1 MGNTQSAEAPRRH
14 RKLSKPP
21 VCTYTSAAG
30 LPYDATAVTPHHEH
44 FSNSYL
50 VGSLPPPPKQ
60 ASSTRVAPAGIGI
73 AVPVDDVPS
82 PLSSPTCRDARRDSM
97 PRNGVLRS
105 QSVQSEQPPRMPS
118 SVNRSRA
125 SSIAHDGTH
134 CSLTRAESMP
144 MPMTALRGSASYDTR
159 SPEGRQLQL
168 LNAKKLPSEPIIT
181 FESLSEISQDVT
193 DDTNNGNQSAG
204 TPISRTNSDV
214 SLYMPMRRRSVIQ
227 KPGVATRAH
236 HSNHPISAKS
246 SFRNS
251 HPPSPSQTR
260 HNSIESDLVR
270 RMSLPSIPSRT
281 QSPERVT
288 TPTEA
293 DYRQLGGMKF
303 GSLRITN
310 GAPVAT
316 PVPEDDVKV
325 QGVSE
330 SAWVSPREGYFDV
343 VDPSTLAKSNVAEL
357 SEPVTSGQ
365 PVTAA
370 RGTVAEPL
378 SGPAEP
384 RTCGSEMSEK
394 RNADSFPVA
403 EVLDVREDPNA
414 KPSPEKI
421 QQELDDNM
429 FKGLIRTDSGFI
441 PSPSFESTRPAA
453 SKVDSGYSS
462 NVSLRSLP
470 SLRSAATD
478 RSTMTSDRLDSDVT
492 GISSPSDSNSTRTSS
507 LAPSQTHNRLPIHLE
522 VPLQSTDDEAST
534 CPTTPTSP
542 TSQTSRSFSSFALG
556 SRRRLSSLTST
567 KSEVRTSK
575 SGQDVPVPII
585 ITEEHTEK
593 QLSPP
598 SRSDDATGRK
608 LYRFLS
614 GTRKKGPPKVRKV
627 RTIEREDPTNPPP
640 AQELRGLVAG
650 IKSMPQ
656 TPGLRGEP
664 SKDTLQT
671 ILSEGNQ
678 DPKNGMEPQKDTA
691 GGANPETPRKISRRH
706 SWRQSFAQ
714 MFGSRSPS
722 VATVAEH
729 EAETSQTIQSR
740 PASGVERRATQPNIT
755 RSPRNVG
762 PRQVPRKHSGSSS
775 NSGSPTKASMP
786 RSALRD
792 RRDKPELAHLRT
804 NVSAPNLSETRRSPH
819 SPARSEL
826 NSALRT
832 RTSPPVS
839 MQTRSGKPS
848 RGKVQGHSRSMTP
861 SHSRNS
867 SRPTSSRRLS
877 LPQDLSRPTLQSR
890 HSTQAAQGYVEP
902 RSPNWSKAM
911 ALDAGSQQVQAA
923 QQPRVLS
930 YSSTG
935 VQQSVVTTSQVRQ
948 HRRASAPPQG
958 FQAANVPRSRSH
970 STLLQQ
976 QQQLQIQQQQQQQLE
991 IQHRHQQQ
999 IQLQQHQQQLQIQQ
1013 QQLHQQQLQQQ
1024 QIQQQQL
1031 QQRVRHQSQPSLQ
1044 AWTPVEAYN
1053 LNQQLQ
1059 QNYML
1064 QNPGVVYGT
1073 PNMIQQHP
1081 DIYVTN
1087 PVHRR
1092 ASSQGSAYGQN
1103 PPFRVLHSYNSPAY
1117 RGAPIWG

>member
-21 VCTYTSAAG
+21 VCTYSSAAG

-50 VGSLPPPPKQ
+50 VGSLPPPPKK

-82 PLSSPTCRDARRDSM
+82 PLSSPTCREARRDSM

-105 QSVQSEQPPRMPS
+105 QSVQSEQSPMMPS
-118 SVNRSRA
+118 SVNRTRA
-125 SSIAHDGTH
+125 SSIAHDGAH
-134 CSLTRAESMP
+134 RSLTRAES

-159 SPEGRQLQL
+159 SPESRQL

-181 FESLSEISQDVT
+181 FESRSEISQDVT
-193 DDTNNGNQSAG
+193 DDTSNGNQSAG

-236 HSNHPISAKS
+236 HSNHPISSKS

-316 PVPEDDVKV
+316 PVPEDDVKA

-343 VDPSTLAKSNVAEL
+343 VDPSTLANPNVAEL
-357 SEPVTSGQ
+357 SEPVT
-365 PVTAA
+365 AA
-370 RGTVAEPL
+370 RGSVAEQL
-378 SGPAEP
+378 SGPAKP
-384 RTCGSEMSEK
+384 RTCGSEMSETG
-394 RNADSFPVA
+394 NADSFPVA

-421 QQELDDNM
+421 QLELENKM
-429 FKGLIRTDSGFI
+429 LKGLTRTDSGFI
-441 PSPSFESTRPAA
+441 PSPSSESTSTRPAA

-492 GISSPSDSNSTRTSS
+492 GISSPSDCNSTRTSS
-507 LAPSQTHNRLPIHLE
+507 LAPSQTPNRLPIHLE
-522 VPLQSTDDEAST
+522 VPPPSTDDEAST

-542 TSQTSRSFSSFALG
+542 TSQTTRSFSSFALG

-575 SGQDVPVPII
+575 SGPEVPVPII
-585 ITEEHTEK
+585 ITDDQAEK
-593 QLSPP
+593 QLSSPP
-598 SRSDDATGRK
+598 RSDDATGRK

-627 RTIEREDPTNPPP
+627 RTIEREDPTHPPP
-640 AQELRGLVAG
+640 TQELRGLVAG
-650 IKSMPQ
+650 IKSTPQ

-678 DPKNGMEPQKDTA
+678 DPKNGQKDASA
-691 GGANPETPRKISRRH
+691 GSANPETPRKISRRH
-706 SWRQSFAQ
+706 SWRQSIVQ

-722 VATVAEH
+722 VAPVAEQ
-729 EAETSQTIQSR
+729 AETPQTTQPR
-740 PASGVERRATQPNIT
+740 PTSGVERRVTQPNMT
-755 RSPRNVG
+755 RSPRNGG
-762 PRQVPRKHSGSSS
+762 PRQVPRKHSSSSS
-775 NSGSPTKASMP
+775 NSASPTKASMP

-839 MQTRSGKPS
+839 MQTRSAKPS
-848 RGKVQGHSRSMTP
+848 RGKSQGHSRSMTP
-861 SHSRNS
+861 SHPLNS

-877 LPQDLSRPTLQSR
+877 LPQDLSRSTLQSR
-890 HSTQAAQGYVEP
+890 HSIQAAQARSYAEP
-902 RSPNWSKAM
+902 RSPNWSAAM
-911 ALDAGSQQVQAA
+911 TLDAGSQQVQAS

-935 VQQSVVTTSQVRQ
+935 VQQSVVTNSQVRQ

-958 FQAANVPRSRSH
+958 FQVANVPRSRSH
-970 STLLQQ
+970 TTLLQQ
-976 QQQLQIQQQQQQQLE
+976 QQQLQIQQQQQQQFE
-991 IQHRHQQQ
+991 IQQRHQQQ
-999 IQLQQHQQQLQIQQ
+999 LQIQQHQQQIQIQQ
-1013 QQLHQQQLQQQ
+1013 QQLHQQQQQL
-1024 QIQQQQL
+1024 QQQQL
-1031 QQRVRHQSQPSLQ
+1031 QQRVQHQSQSSLQ

-1073 PNMIQQHP
+1073 PALIQQHP

-1087 PVHRR
+1087 PGAGYTAHRR

>member
-1 MGNTQSAEAPRRH
+1 
-14 RKLSKPP
+14 
-21 VCTYTSAAG
+21 
-30 LPYDATAVTPHHEH
+30 
-44 FSNSYL
+44 
-50 VGSLPPPPKQ
+50 
-60 ASSTRVAPAGIGI
+60 
-73 AVPVDDVPS
+73 
-82 PLSSPTCRDARRDSM
+82 M

-105 QSVQSEQPPRMPS
+105 QSVQSEQSPRMPS

-125 SSIAHDGTH
+125 NSIAHDGAH
-134 CSLTRAESMP
+134 RSLTRAES

-159 SPEGRQLQL
+159 SPEGRQL
-168 LNAKKLPSEPIIT
+168 LNAKKLLSEPIIT
-181 FESLSEISQDVT
+181 FENRSEISQDVT
-193 DDTNNGNQSAG
+193 DDTRNGNQSAG

-270 RMSLPSIPSRT
+270 RMSLPSIPSRA

-316 PVPEDDVKV
+316 PVPEDDVKA

-330 SAWVSPREGYFDV
+330 SALVSPREGYFDNV
-343 VDPSTLAKSNVAEL
+343 VDPSTLANPNVAEL

-370 RGTVAEPL
+370 HGSVAEQL
-378 SGPAEP
+378 SGPAKS
-384 RTCGSEMSEK
+384 RTYGSEMSEK
-394 RNADSFPVA
+394 GNADSFPVA

-421 QQELDDNM
+421 QLELENNM
-429 FKGLIRTDSGFI
+429 FKGLTRTDSGFI
-441 PSPSFESTRPAA
+441 PSPSSESTRPAA

-478 RSTMTSDRLDSDVT
+478 RSTMTSERLDSDVT
-492 GISSPSDSNSTRTSS
+492 GISSPSDSNSTR
-507 LAPSQTHNRLPIHLE
+507 
-522 VPLQSTDDEAST
+522 
-534 CPTTPTSP
+534 
-542 TSQTSRSFSSFALG
+542 

-575 SGQDVPVPII
+575 SGPEGPVPII
-585 ITEEHTEK
+585 VTDDHAEK
-593 QLSPP
+593 QLSSPP
-598 SRSDDATGRK
+598 KSDDPTGRK

-640 AQELRGLVAG
+640 AQENLRGLVAG
-650 IKSMPQ
+650 IKSTPQ

-678 DPKNGMEPQKDTA
+678 DPKNATERQKDAAT
-691 GGANPETPRKISRRH
+691 GDANPETPRKISRRH
-706 SWRQSFAQ
+706 SWRQSIAQ

-722 VATVAEH
+722 VAPVAEH
-729 EAETSQTIQSR
+729 EAETPQTTQLR
-740 PASGVERRATQPNIT
+740 PTSGVERRATQPSIT

-762 PRQVPRKHSGSSS
+762 PRQVPRKHSTSSS
-775 NSGSPTKASMP
+775 NSASPTKASMP

-804 NVSAPNLSETRRSPH
+804 NVSAPNLSETRRLPH
-819 SPARSEL
+819 SPGRSEL

-839 MQTRSGKPS
+839 MQTRSAKPS
-848 RGKVQGHSRSMTP
+848 RGKTQGHSRSMTP
-861 SHSRNS
+861 SHPLNS

-877 LPQDLSRPTLQSR
+877 LPQDLSRSTLQSR
-890 HSTQAAQGYVEP
+890 HTTQAAQGHAEP
-902 RSPNWSKAM
+902 RSPNWSTAM
-911 ALDAGSQQVQAA
+911 ALDTGAQQMHTA

-935 VQQSVVTTSQVRQ
+935 VQQPIMTTSQMRQ

-958 FQAANVPRSRSH
+958 FQTSNVPRSRSH
-970 STLLQQ
+970 TTLLQQ
-976 QQQLQIQQQQQQQLE
+976 QQQLQLQQQQQQQFE
-991 IQHRHQQQ
+991 IQQRHQQQ
-999 IQLQQHQQQLQIQQ
+999 LQLQQHQQQLQIQQ

-1024 QIQQQQL
+1024 QLQQQQL

-1044 AWTPVEAYN
+1044 AWTPVEAYS

-1059 QNYML
+1059 QNYIV
-1064 QNPGVVYGT
+1064 QNPGVIYGT
-1073 PNMIQQHP
+1073 TNMIQQHP
-1081 DIYVTN
+1081 DIYVTD
-1087 PVHRR
+1087 PGAGYTVHRR

>member
-1 MGNTQSAEAPRRH
+1 
-14 RKLSKPP
+14 
-21 VCTYTSAAG
+21 
-30 LPYDATAVTPHHEH
+30 
-44 FSNSYL
+44 
-50 VGSLPPPPKQ
+50 
-60 ASSTRVAPAGIGI
+60 
-73 AVPVDDVPS
+73 
-82 PLSSPTCRDARRDSM
+82 M

-105 QSVQSEQPPRMPS
+105 QSLQSEQSPRMPS
-118 SVNRSRA
+118 SANRDRA
-125 SSIAHDGTH
+125 SSLAQEGAHR
-134 CSLTRAESMP
+134 SLTRAESMP
-144 MPMTALRGSASYDTR
+144 TTALRGSPSYDMR
-159 SPEGRQLQL
+159 SPEGRQL
-168 LNAKKLPSEPIIT
+168 LNAKKLPSEPVIT
-181 FESLSEISQDVT
+181 FESRSEISQDVT
-193 DDTNNGNQSAG
+193 ADTGNGNQSAG

-236 HSNHPISAKS
+236 HSNPPISAKS

-270 RMSLPSIPSRT
+270 RMSLPSIPSRP

-316 PVPEDDVKV
+316 PVPEDDVKA

-330 SAWVSPREGYFDV
+330 SAWVSPREDYFDDS
-343 VDPSTLAKSNVAEL
+343 VDPSTLAKANVAEPG
-357 SEPVTSGQ
+357 EPVTAGQ
-365 PVTAA
+365 PITAA
-370 RGTVAEPL
+370 QGSVAEQL
-378 SGPAEP
+378 SDPAKS
-384 RTCGSEMSEK
+384 RTSGSEMSEK
-394 RNADSFPVA
+394 GNADSFPVA
-403 EVLDVREDPNA
+403 EVLDVREDSNA

-421 QQELDDNM
+421 HLELDNKM
-429 FKGLIRTDSGFI
+429 LKGLTRTDSGFI
-441 PSPSFESTRPAA
+441 PSPSSESTRPAA

-478 RSTMTSDRLDSDVT
+478 RSTMTSERLDSDVT
-492 GISSPSDSNSTRTSS
+492 GVSSPSDSNSTRTSS
-507 LAPSQTHNRLPIHLE
+507 LAPSQTPNRLPIHLE
-522 VPLQSTDDEAST
+522 VPPPSTDDEAST

-542 TSQTSRSFSSFALG
+542 TSQTTRSFSSFAQG

-575 SGQDVPVPII
+575 SGPDASVPII
-585 ITEEHTEK
+585 VTDDQAEK
-593 QLSPP
+593 QSPT
-598 SRSDDATGRK
+598 SRGPTGRK

-627 RTIEREDPTNPPP
+627 RTIEREDPANPPH
-640 AQELRGLVAG
+640 AQENLRGLVAG
-650 IKSMPQ
+650 IKSGPQ

-678 DPKNGMEPQKDTA
+678 DSKSGSESQKDENA
-691 GGANPETPRKISRRH
+691 GSANPETPRKISRRH
-706 SWRQSFAQ
+706 SWRQSIVQ

-722 VATVAEH
+722 VAPVAEH
-729 EAETSQTIQSR
+729 EAETPQTR
-740 PASGVERRATQPNIT
+740 PTSGVERRATQPSAT

-762 PRQVPRKHSGSSS
+762 PRQVPRKHSSSS
-775 NSGSPTKASMP
+775 STSPTKASMP
-786 RSALRD
+786 RSGLRG

-804 NVSAPNLSETRRSPH
+804 NVSAPNLSETRRSPR
-819 SPARSEL
+819 SPSHGEL

-839 MQTRSGKPS
+839 MQTRSAKPS
-848 RGKVQGHSRSMTP
+848 RGKTQGHSRSMTP
-861 SHSRNS
+861 SYPINS

-877 LPQDLSRPTLQSR
+877 LPQDLGRSTLQSR
-890 HSTQAAQGYVEP
+890 HSTQVAQGYAEP
-902 RSPNWSKAM
+902 RSPNWSTAM
-911 ALDAGSQQVQAA
+911 TLDASTQQVYST

-935 VQQSVVTTSQVRQ
+935 VQQSVVSPSQVRQ

-958 FQAANVPRSRSH
+958 FQTSSVPRSRSNT
-970 STLLQQ
+970 TLLQQ

-999 IQLQQHQQQLQIQQ
+999 LQIQQHQQQIQIQQ
-1013 QQLHQQQLQQQ
+1013 QQLHQQQLQQ
-1024 QIQQQQL
+1024 L
-1031 QQRVRHQSQPSLQ
+1031 QQRARHQSQPSLQ

-1059 QNYML
+1059 QNYMQ
-1064 QNPGVVYGT
+1064 QNPSVVYGA

-1081 DIYVTN
+1081 DIYMTDSGTGYT
-1087 PVHRR
+1087 VHRR
-1092 ASSQGSAYGQN
+1092 ANSQGSMYGQN
-1103 PPFRVLHSYNSPAY
+1103 PPFRVLHSYDSPAY

>member
-21 VCTYTSAAG
+21 VCTYASAAG
-30 LPYDATAVTPHHEH
+30 LPYTNAAVTPHHEH

-50 VGSLPPPPKQ
+50 VGSLPPPPKK

-105 QSVQSEQPPRMPS
+105 QSVQSEQSPRMPS

-134 CSLTRAESMP
+134 RSLTRAES

-159 SPEGRQLQL
+159 SPEGRQL
-168 LNAKKLPSEPIIT
+168 LNAKQLPSEPIIT
-181 FESLSEISQDVT
+181 FESRSEPSQDVT
-193 DDTNNGNQSAG
+193 DDANNGNQSAG

-316 PVPEDDVKV
+316 PVPEDDVKA

-330 SAWVSPREGYFDV
+330 SAWVSPREGYFDDV
-343 VDPSTLAKSNVAEL
+343 VDPSTLAKPNVAEL

-370 RGTVAEPL
+370 QGSVAEQL
-378 SGPAEP
+378 NGPAKS

-394 RNADSFPVA
+394 GNADSFPVA

-421 QQELDDNM
+421 QLELENKM
-429 FKGLIRTDSGFI
+429 LKGLTRTDSGFI
-441 PSPSFESTRPAA
+441 PSPSSESTRPAA

-470 SLRSAATD
+470 CLRSAATD
-478 RSTMTSDRLDSDVT
+478 RSTMTSDRLDCDVA

-522 VPLQSTDDEAST
+522 VPSLSTDDEAST

-542 TSQTSRSFSSFALG
+542 TSQTTRSFSSFALG

-575 SGQDVPVPII
+575 SGQEITVPII
-585 ITEEHTEK
+585 ITDDHTEK
-593 QLSPP
+593 QLSSPP
-598 SRSDDATGRK
+598 RGDDATGRK

-614 GTRKKGPPKVRKV
+614 GTRKKGPPKVRKI
-627 RTIEREDPTNPPP
+627 RTIEREVTTNPPP
-640 AQELRGLVAG
+640 AQENLRGLVAG

-678 DPKNGMEPQKDTA
+678 DPKNGIERQKDAAA
-691 GGANPETPRKISRRH
+691 GDANPETPRKISRRH
-706 SWRQSFAQ
+706 SWRQSIAQ

-722 VATVAEH
+722 VAPVAEH
-729 EAETSQTIQSR
+729 EAETPQTTQPR
-740 PASGVERRATQPNIT
+740 PTSGAERRVTQPSIT

-762 PRQVPRKHSGSSS
+762 PRQVPRKHSRSSS
-775 NSGSPTKASMP
+775 NSASPTKVSMP

-839 MQTRSGKPS
+839 MQTRSTKPS
-848 RGKVQGHSRSMTP
+848 RGKVQGRSRSMTP
-861 SHSRNS
+861 AHPLNS

-877 LPQDLSRPTLQSR
+877 LPQDLSRSTLQSR
-890 HSTQAAQGYVEP
+890 HSTQTAQGHAEP

-923 QQPRVLS
+923 QQPQVLS

-935 VQQSVVTTSQVRQ
+935 VQQSVATTSQVRQ

-958 FQAANVPRSRSH
+958 FQVSNVPRSRSH
-970 STLLQQ
+970 TTMLQQ
-976 QQQLQIQQQQQQQLE
+976 QQQLQIQQQQQQQFE
-991 IQHRHQQQ
+991 IQQRHQQQ
-999 IQLQQHQQQLQIQQ
+999 LQLQQHQQQLQIQQ

-1024 QIQQQQL
+1024 QL

-1044 AWTPVEAYN
+1044 AWAPVEAYN

-1059 QNYML
+1059 QNYIL
-1064 QNPGVVYGT
+1064 QNPGVIYGT

-1081 DIYVTN
+1081 DIYVAN
-1087 PVHRR
+1087 PGAGYTVHRR
-1092 ASSQGSAYGQN
+1092 SSSQGSAYGQN